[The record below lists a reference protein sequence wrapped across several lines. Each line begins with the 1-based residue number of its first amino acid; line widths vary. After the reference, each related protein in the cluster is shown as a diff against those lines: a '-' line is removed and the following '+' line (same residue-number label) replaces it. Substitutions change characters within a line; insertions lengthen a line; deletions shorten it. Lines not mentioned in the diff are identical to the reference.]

1 MSDCLKSELDWASLT
16 YYLCSQSLTHV
27 ISVCAMTFR
36 CCARN
41 SAFSRIQVVWVRNL
55 NRPIRRVPAQP
66 GVRKV
71 EAGAPWAVGSATRA
85 WNFSGVYSVTK
96 VENLCYSGP
105 TQPTGQ
111 PINPWTTLFQV
122 GPIQHNTALHLPIGY
137 HALES
142 VK

>member
-1 MSDCLKSELDWASLT
+1 MVLAMLCLKSELDWASLT

-55 NRPIRRVPAQP
+55 NRPIRHVLAQP

-71 EAGAPWAVGSATRA
+71 EAGAPWAA
-85 WNFSGVYSVTK
+85 GVRHPSL
-96 VENLCYSGP
+96 E
-105 TQPTGQ
+105 
-111 PINPWTTLFQV
+111 FQW
-122 GPIQHNTALHLPIGY
+122 GLQRDKG
-137 HALES
+137 
-142 VK
+142 